1 LDLDSLLVAAGVLAQ
16 GALAALLLIRRLN
29 CRFRAFFACGAFQF
43 VAGIAY
49 LFIPV
54 RASEVRLYAWF
65 GSVLID
71 SIFYFAI
78 LAELGKNTLRHNRI
92 APPARWIVVLLFL
105 GITIAI
111 WPAGQFRVPLNMPLP
126 WRFAMRFLQIS
137 TLLECSGFG
146 TLVAWSAFS
155 KLRWPD
161 HEFRIVT
168 GTGAWTIVS
177 LGALMLHNDGF
188 TGRSNHWVDLF
199 TPGAVLIVTVWWIHH
214 FWLAP
219 KSLDEIHEKPVYALA
234 DVGPDH

>member
-1 LDLDSLLVAAGVLAQ
+1 VATGLAAQ
-16 GALAALLLIRRLN
+16 GVLAALLLSRRLN
-29 CRFRAFFACGAFQF
+29 RRLRAFFACAIFQF
-43 VAGIAY
+43 IAGIAY
-49 LFIPV
+49 LFIPAS
-54 RASEVRLYAWF
+54 ASEVRLYAWF
-65 GSVLID
+65 GNILID

-78 LAELGKNTLRHNRI
+78 LVELGRNTLRHNRI
-92 APPARWIVVLLFL
+92 PPPARWIIVLLFL
-105 GITIAI
+105 GIATAI
-111 WPAGQFRVPLNMPLP
+111 WPAVQFRVPLNVPPL
-126 WRFAMRFLQIS
+126 WRFAMRFLQIA

-188 TGRSNHWVDLF
+188 SGRSNHWVDLF
-199 TPGAVLIVTVWWIHH
+199 TPAAVLIVTVWWIHH

-219 KSLDEIHEKPVYALA
+219 KSLDDIHEKPMYVLA
-234 DVGPDH
+234 GGGSDH